1 MKLSSE
7 LEAFVQS
14 HLNLQ
19 VKISYPDHHG
29 FLLRHKLGDCA
40 QVLDVGTGNGTFV
53 ARLAEDHPNIHFV
66 GIDKRRHCI
75 DSCKTTKNFEAFQV
89 DMFSRTS
96 TFDFSQFDG
105 FLMRYFL
112 LHVDNAQKIL
122 ELFKAKAK
130 RPSRFWVIDLDWSQ
144 FTCEPKSET
153 FDKLTGLVKDFCSK
167 ISVESRGGQNALPLL
182 QKLGFQN
189 IQVEHI
195 PFSSKNIPIEELALY
210 IKQEVLCYS
219 IMSGRAMNDPETTEL
234 VQFIDKDVRAGKFK
248 ISYGMILLT
257 AELTP

>member
-19 VKISYPDHHG
+19 VKISYPDHHA
-29 FLLRHKLGDCA
+29 FLLRHKLGECA

-53 ARLAEDHPNIHFV
+53 ARLAEDHPKIHFV
-66 GIDKRRHCI
+66 GIDKRKHCI

-89 DMFSRTS
+89 DMFSRVS

-122 ELFKAKAK
+122 ELFKANAK

-167 ISVESRGGQNALPLL
+167 ISIESRGGQNVVPLL
-182 QKLGFQN
+182 EKFEFQN
-189 IQVEHI
+189 ITVENI
-195 PFSSKNIPIEELALY
+195 PFSTQTMALEELALY
-210 IKQEVLCYS
+210 IKQEVQCYS
-219 IMSGRAMNDPETTEL
+219 IMSGRAQNDPETAEI
-234 VQFIDKDVRAGKFK
+234 VRFIDEDVRVGKYQ
-248 ISYGMILLT
+248 ISYGMILVS
-257 AELTP
+257 AELN